1 MMYKI
6 ESNQDGKT
14 ADHPSE
20 GLKREPKLT
29 YRGNRREDKN
39 PGKAGGLE
47 ACVTLLRSLKR
58 GRQ

>member
-1 MMYKI
+1 MYKI

-14 ADHPSE
+14 VDHRSE
-20 GLKREPKLT
+20 GLKREPKLK
-29 YRGNRREDKN
+29 YRDNRREGKN

-47 ACVTLLRSLKR
+47 ACVTPLRSLKR